1 MKKLLLLLLLSSF
14 ISTSF
19 AQSVHLG
26 IRAGLNESRL
36 SDDITLTDN
45 EGNDVKAST
54 SYISRFH
61 AGLFAEIAVGKFS
74 IQPGVFYTQKGG
86 QTKYHKTTA
95 SSSQSY
101 EDKTTLNYLEI
112 PVNILYNIPVSMG
125 KIFVGG
131 GPYAAFG
138 FSGHYN
144 SAYSS
149 VQGMNMIAGKA
160 ESDLRFGEN
169 GLRNPDYGINTL
181 LGLRLK
187 NNISF
192 NVGYGFGLANLYKAV
207 GSSAKNKVLSISVG
221 YEFL

>member
-36 SDDITLTDN
+36 SEINFLNNGTAVK
-45 EGNDVKAST
+45 GNS
-54 SYISRFH
+54 SYISRLH
-61 AGLFAEIAVGKFS
+61 AWLFAEIATGRFS
-74 IQPGVFYTQKGG
+74 IEPAVFYSQKGAEN
-86 QTKYHKTTA
+86 KYQAMTA
-95 SSSQSY
+95 SGSQNY
-101 EDKTTLNYLEI
+101 YQKTTLNYLEI
-112 PVNILYNIPVSMG
+112 PVNILYNIPVGVG

-131 GPYAAFG
+131 GPYVAFG
-138 FSGHYN
+138 LSGHYLSTYYV
-144 SAYSS
+144 SAGQNTQAGEI
-149 VQGMNMIAGKA
+149 QG
-160 ESDLRFGEN
+160 DVRFDKSGY
-169 GLRNPDYGINTL
+169 RNPDYGINTL

-192 NVGYGFGLANLYKAV
+192 NVGYGFGLTNLYRSGAT
-207 GSSAKNKVLSISVG
+207 AKNKVLSISVG